1 MEANRIM
8 TPAELGWVAGLLEG
22 EGCFFPI
29 KYQTQDYGPYTYARI
44 AVLMTDLDVL
54 ERLQQLTG
62 VGRISGPTIRKN
74 PNHKPLWHWVVS
86 KNKES
91 ITLMKELY
99 PLMGERRRARIDEV
113 LALAEKGRG

>member
-1 MEANRIM
+1 MVIRQM
-8 TPAELGWVAGLLEG
+8 TEAELAWVTVLLEG

-29 KYQTQDYGPYTYARI
+29 EYKTKGYGPYTDARV

-54 ERLQQLTG
+54 QRRQNITG
-62 VGRISGPTIRKN
+62 IGHINRPTPRKD
-74 PNHKPLWHWVVS
+74 PRHKPIWHWVAS

-91 ITLMKELY
+91 ITLMRAVY

-113 LALAEKGRG
+113 LALVEKGRG

>member
-1 MEANRIM
+1 MVNRQM
-8 TPAELGWVAGLLEG
+8 TEAELAWVAGLLEG

-29 KYQTQDYGPYTYARI
+29 EYRTKGYGPYTYARV

-54 ERLQQLTG
+54 QRLQRVTG
-62 VGRISGPTIRKN
+62 IGHINGPTPRKD
-74 PNHKPLWHWVVS
+74 PRHKPIWHWVAS

-91 ITLMKELY
+91 ITLMRAVY

-113 LALAEKGRG
+113 LALVEKGRG

>member
-1 MEANRIM
+1 MVIRQM
-8 TPAELGWVAGLLEG
+8 TEVERAWVAGLLEG

-29 KYQTQDYGPYTYARI
+29 EYKTKGYGPYTYARV

-54 ERLQQLTG
+54 QRLQEITG
-62 VGRISGPTIRKN
+62 IGHINGPTPRKD
-74 PNHKPLWHWVVS
+74 PRHKPIWHWVAS

-91 ITLMKELY
+91 IILMRAVY

-113 LALAEKGRG
+113 LALVEKGQG